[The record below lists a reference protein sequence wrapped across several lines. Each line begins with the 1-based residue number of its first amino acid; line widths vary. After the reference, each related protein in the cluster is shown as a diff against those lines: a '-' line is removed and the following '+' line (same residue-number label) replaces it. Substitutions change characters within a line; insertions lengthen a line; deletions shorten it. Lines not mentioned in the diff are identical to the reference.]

1 MDKRII
7 TSLALRTIAVVL
19 MFAAGDVWA
28 QEGGNV
34 FAPAPVTAQESPTFM
49 QSLVNML
56 PMLAICYLIFWVMV
70 IRPQETKVKKHKELL
85 DSLKRGDS
93 VVTTGGLIGKVAS
106 VDKEVV
112 TIEIAPN
119 VKVRISQANIVGL
132 EKGESKAEAA

>member
-1 MDKRII
+1 MVGFF
-7 TSLALRTIAVVL
+7 SLV
-19 MFAAGDVWA
+19 GDSFA
-28 QEGGNV
+28 QEGANV
-34 FAPAPVTAQESPTFM
+34 FAPAPAAAPDAPSFI

-93 VVTTGGLIGKVAS
+93 VITTGGLIGKVVS
-106 VDKEVV
+106 VEKESV
-112 TIEIAPN
+112 TIEIAQN
-119 VKVRISQANIVGL
+119 VKVKIAQAYIVGP

>member
-1 MDKRII
+1 MN
-7 TSLALRTIAVVL
+7 LRNILRVVL
-19 MFAAGDVWA
+19 PAVLAGLVLVVDESLA
-28 QEGGNV
+28 QEGANV
-34 FAPAPVTAQESPTFM
+34 FAPAPAAASDAPTFM

-93 VVTTGGLIGKVAS
+93 VVTTGGLIGKVVS
-106 VDKEVV
+106 VEKESV
-112 TIEIAPN
+112 TIEIAQN
-119 VKVRISQANIVGL
+119 VKVKIAPAYIVGP